1 MGGNPGQK
9 ALMDARIS
17 RPARPAKAEST
28 VRRTRS
34 SGSKQAPVGTKPS
47 ADGDLLHA
55 TVYGELR
62 KRFVTGRV
70 MPESRLSTRRLAA
83 ELGVSQMPV
92 REALRR
98 LAAEGAVAIR
108 SKRKIEVPAMT
119 PTRFDDLLRCRM
131 LLEPEAAEAAFP
143 FITPPLLKKLR
154 ETDKGMGVAMRSGD
168 LGAYMEG
175 NFNFHFLIYSAQ
187 PRKTLVQLIETLW
200 LQFGPH
206 MRVVYGRFGTANL
219 VDQHRVAIAC
229 IEAGDA
235 KGLREAIS
243 TDISDG
249 MGLIGSNA
257 LQPELRWLTGQPA
270 P

>member
-1 MGGNPGQK
+1 
-9 ALMDARIS
+9 MDARTS
-17 RPARPAKAEST
+17 RTPRAAKAKTT
-28 VRRTRS
+28 VRKARAGGPKST
-34 SGSKQAPVGTKPS
+34 PVSTKTS
-47 ADGDLLHA
+47 ADGSDLLHA

-98 LAAEGAVAIR
+98 LAAEGAVEIR
-108 SKRKIEVPAMT
+108 SKRKIAVPEMT
-119 PTRFDDLLRCRM
+119 ATRFDDLLRCRM

-143 FITPPLLKKLR
+143 YITPALLKKLR
-154 ETDKGMGVAMRSGD
+154 ETDKAMGVAMRTGD
-168 LGAYMEG
+168 VGAYMEG

-187 PRKTLVQLIETLW
+187 PRRTLVQLIETLW
-200 LQFGPH
+200 LQFGPY

-235 KGLREAIS
+235 QGLREAIS

-249 MGLIGSNA
+249 MGLIGTSGFETEAANA
-257 LQPELRWLTGQPA
+257 PATG
-270 P
+270 